1 MQRYTV
7 TIINDTGGGRLSIL
21 IPFQPTS
28 LVTAFKD
35 EIIKRA
41 IKQNLPVTAETHNIT
56 LRLQSQTGPTID
68 PNDVLS
74 DVILG
79 SETIFAVFSQRN
91 TTAGDVIVPLR
102 AVDNS
107 AEESDSA
114 TDQPVAPPI
123 EGDAVSVRVV
133 TPATAK
139 QLRSLLPT
147 FAISVNATLQQLHE
161 QVARHLKLSAKFEK
175 KASVDE
181 CNCSFARKLSDH
193 HSSPATTFVIH
204 GKSTVENLLVVS
216 RPKPDNLLN
225 ALETQFGVNFEAS
238 SKVHYLGGE
247 LDAEGRYT
255 QLPVV
260 ALCAKSRHVP
270 ASARVAEMPDESDQ
284 RWSKILDLH
293 TTEMPIHTAAM
304 SKTVEET
311 GLLKLCVEGV
321 LDIFAVNRS
330 TTPVSNVTCAGK
342 GGVFRNRAY
351 WCPEIKQTDR
361 GVVMFL
367 ASLRVVAGMMQDMED
382 DPASYDAFLHA
393 VDLMLSFPP
402 ALRTLHLLGQGK
414 TPTPGECAALS
425 HSFFH
430 TFETFMPEDLIGAK
444 RQRLFEGSRL
454 LLGFLLEKARSVK
467 LHESQLANPQKWPY
481 LGALQ
486 VVEIRDSVTNEP
498 IFEPVST
505 EAGIVEKAYF
515 DAFSQ
520 AGVLSSNTM
529 QSALS
534 QGHVESTTIRR
545 AMLGGGARAEVQV
558 LCHDVL
564 VANYTYADGGNIAH
578 VMDESELHDLQ
589 YLAEL
594 CGRNKL
600 SVHRPSQLTSAV
612 APCLTFDRN
621 AHLAVY
627 LGEQGCSEPGRS
639 SLVFRPLTGVTETPD
654 AAVVE
659 QLIDPIIK
667 SYESEGTA
675 VFDSYGGA
683 TVRKLEAPDEI
694 LMFCV
699 DCSASM
705 RHPTDFVEI
714 KEIEEEDSGVLQPT
728 VEGEYF
734 ADARF
739 EDVKEELCKH
749 ESFTDMIAIVAASP
763 ESQRQHAATRVLAIL
778 NNITANQLSHQM
790 KKVARLRQQFRYGPA
805 IILNQRTQEVKSRKS
820 FYAGLRTHEQQV
832 KDFLVYRSMAF
843 TPSSVRWTWSVGD
856 DVPTSSASHFN
867 ISALP
872 DHVTEIPDE
881 FRCPISHDVMVDAV
895 RAADGHNY
903 SRHALQQWFTIRKS
917 SPMNGTGLRDT
928 SMSEQGDIIR
938 TALQWIKGEGLVAA
952 AQNTGEERPAKK
964 RRSTSAPDLIT
975 LNFNSHLGGFTRLVS
990 RGLTLFDLY
999 KLAFRGLQARH
1010 NMFQLVQSDGNRT
1023 IVPSPLTIG
1032 SYGLQNEEAITIR
1045 IAEDADAS
1053 NHITQHGVAPGDLA
1067 LVKVYGANGSLAVS
1081 YWVNRYDSQSTAS
1094 VQWKYWRALFEGSQL
1109 TPSTSQPLELW
1120 TNMQSSG
1127 DKMSVGHPHPDSTE
1141 RLNLYLNRGYCFG
1154 HLGQEDVYTDTQ
1166 ATRDQKLV
1174 LKVQMHPPHNKAKDN
1189 VLTRLDVLKQMFEA
1203 LINKILA
1210 YGYNKTHVGLIT
1222 FSSKATVAMP
1232 ISHVVENFRRAT
1244 NDMEAKGDTALFDA
1258 LALAEDQV
1266 SEYGARYPN
1275 AKKRIICIS
1284 DGVDTKSGPN
1294 TAEGVAYKFFH
1305 HDVALDSICLGD
1317 EENTTLWAISDTLG
1331 CYKFAPFS
1339 LANALAMCE
1348 LECVLSLNN
1357 RPDIETATQK
1367 SWTRSKFMAKFI
1379 ARLSNVEPTV
1389 VDEHTLPPHKPH
1401 PNLED
1406 GFISLADA
1414 SRVSRGRTINVANS
1428 ARSNLRTSRLMNEM
1442 RQIVAGGPS
1451 ATYDVYVSESD
1462 MAFWLAIMQGPSG
1475 TPYEGGTFMIYL
1487 HAEERYPAFAPK
1499 ARFVTRI
1506 KHPNVSLEGRI
1517 CHSIFGRDYTTDT
1530 SMTRLLD
1537 SVYGMLLQAETSD
1550 PVNTTMTLGYHHDQ
1564 VEFNDEVREW
1574 TRMYAKK
1581 AREEWKTT
1589 LLEGKDWNED
1599 NESEGED
1606 DEGEVDEGEDGEGED
1621 DEMDD

>member
-7 TIINDTGGGRLSIL
+7 TIVNDTGGGRPSIL
-21 IPFQPTS
+21 VPFQPSS
-28 LVTAFKD
+28 LVTAFED
-35 EIIKRA
+35 EIVKRA
-41 IKQNLPVTAETHNIT
+41 IKQNIPVTSKTHNLT

-74 DVILG
+74 DVVLG
-79 SETIFAVFSQRN
+79 SETIFAVFSQR
-91 TTAGDVIVPLR
+91 TTTVGDM
-102 AVDNS
+102 
-107 AEESDSA
+107 
-114 TDQPVAPPI
+114 TPI

-139 QLRSLLPT
+139 QVRSSLPT

-161 QVARHLKLSAKFEK
+161 QVAHHLKLPANFEK
-175 KASVDE
+175 NASIDE

-193 HSSPATTFVIH
+193 HSSHATTFVIH
-204 GKSTVENLLVVS
+204 GKSTVENLLVVPY
-216 RPKPDNLLN
+216 PKPDDVRN
-225 ALETQFGVNFEAS
+225 ALQTQLGADFEAS
-238 SKVHYLGGE
+238 KKVHYLGGE
-247 LDAEGRYT
+247 FDAGGRYT
-255 QLPVV
+255 RLPIV
-260 ALCAKSRHVP
+260 ALCAKSRHIP
-270 ASARVAEMPDESDQ
+270 ASARVAGMPDESDQ

-304 SKTVEET
+304 SKTISET
-311 GLLKLCVEGV
+311 GLLGLCVKGI

-330 TTPVSNVTCAGK
+330 TTPVSTVTCAGK
-342 GGVFRNRAY
+342 GAVFRNRAY

-361 GVVMFL
+361 GLAMFL
-367 ASLRVVAGMMQDMED
+367 ASLRVT
-382 DPASYDAFLHA
+382 AS
-393 VDLMLSFPP
+393 
-402 ALRTLHLLGQGK
+402 LL
-414 TPTPGECAALS
+414 C
-425 HSFFH
+425 FH
-430 TFETFMPEDLIGAK
+430 TLETFMPEDLIGAT

-454 LLGFLLEKARSVK
+454 LFGFLLEKARSVK
-467 LHESQLANPQKWPY
+467 LHDSQLANPEKWPY

-486 VVEIRDSVTNEP
+486 IVETRDSITNEP

-505 EAGIVEKAYF
+505 EVGIVERAYF

-520 AGVLSSNTM
+520 AGILFSNTV

-534 QGHVESTTIRR
+534 QGHVDSTLFRR
-545 AMLGGGARAEVQV
+545 TMLGGGARAEVQV
-558 LCHDVL
+558 LCHHLL
-564 VANYTYADGGNIAH
+564 VANYTYGDGGNIAH
-578 VMDESELHDLQ
+578 VVDESELHDLQ

-594 CGRNKL
+594 CGRNKS

-654 AAVVE
+654 AAVAE

-683 TVRKLEAPDEI
+683 SGRKLEAPDEI

-705 RHPTDFVEI
+705 RQRTDFSEI
-714 KEIEEEDSGVLQPT
+714 NEIEEEASSVLQPT
-728 VEGEYF
+728 VEGEYL

-739 EDVKEELCKH
+739 EDFKEELCKH
-749 ESFTDMIAIVAASP
+749 ESFTDMVAIVAASP
-763 ESQRQHAATRVLAIL
+763 ESQRQNAATRVLSIL
-778 NNITANQLSHQM
+778 NNITASRLSHQM
-790 KKVARLRQQFRYGPA
+790 KEAARFRLQFCYGPA
-805 IILNQRTQEVKSRKS
+805 ITFNQRTQEVKRQKS

-832 KDFLVYRSMAF
+832 KDFLVYRAAVF
-843 TPSSVRWTWSVGD
+843 TPSSVRWTWSPGD
-856 DVPTSSASHFN
+856 DVPSSSANHFN
-867 ISALP
+867 IPALS
-872 DHVTEIPDE
+872 DNLTEMPDE
-881 FRCPISHDVMVDAV
+881 IMCPISHDVMVDAV

-917 SPMNGTGLRDT
+917 SPMHGTDLQDT

-938 TALQWIKGEGLVAA
+938 TALQWIEGEGLVDAT
-952 AQNTGEERPAKK
+952 QHTGEERPPKK
-964 RRSTSAPDLIT
+964 RRSTSATDLIT
-975 LNFNSHLGGFTRLVS
+975 LTFNSHLGDFTRLVPRS
-990 RGLTLFDLY
+990 LSLFDLC
-999 KLAFRGLQARH
+999 KLAFRGLKARH
-1010 NMFQLVQSDGNRT
+1010 NMFQLVHSVGNRV
-1023 IVPSPLTIG
+1023 IVPSPLSIG
-1032 SYGLQNEEAITIR
+1032 THGLQDGEAITIR
-1045 IAEDADAS
+1045 IAEDADTGNRAS
-1053 NHITQHGVAPGDLA
+1053 HHGVASGDLA
-1067 LVKVYGANGSLAVS
+1067 LVKVYGSNDNLAVS
-1081 YWVNRYDSQSTAS
+1081 YWVNRYSSQSTAS
-1094 VQWKYWRALFEGSQL
+1094 IQWKYWRALFEGSQL

-1120 TNMQSSG
+1120 TDMQSSG
-1127 DKMSVGHPHPDSTE
+1127 DGMSVGHPHPDSTE
-1141 RLNLYLNRGYCFG
+1141 RLNLYLNRGHCFG
-1154 HLGQEDVYTDTQ
+1154 HLGPENVYTDPQ
-1166 ATRDQKLV
+1166 DSRDQKLV
-1174 LKVQMHPPHNKAKDN
+1174 LKVQLLPPHNKAKEN
-1189 VLTRLDVLKQMFEA
+1189 VLSRLDVLEQMFEA

-1210 YGYNKTHVGLIT
+1210 YGYNKTHIGLIT
-1222 FSSKATVAMP
+1222 FSSKATVTMP
-1232 ISHVVENFRRAT
+1232 ISHIVENFRRAT

-1266 SEYGARYPN
+1266 SEYGARYPS
-1275 AKKRIICIS
+1275 AKKRVICIS

-1317 EENTTLWAISDTLG
+1317 EENTMLWAISDTLG
-1331 CYKFAPFS
+1331 CYKFAPYS
-1339 LANALAMCE
+1339 LANALAICE
-1348 LECVLSLNN
+1348 LECVLSLSD
-1357 RPDIETATQK
+1357 RPDLETSTQK
-1367 SWTRSKFMAKFI
+1367 SWTRSKFMTSFLG
-1379 ARLSNVEPTV
+1379 RVMNVVPTF
-1389 VDEHTLPPHKPH
+1389 VDEHTLPSHQAH
-1401 PNLED
+1401 PNLD
-1406 GFISLADA
+1406 DNFISLVDA
-1414 SRVSRGRTINVANS
+1414 SRISGGRTTNVANS
-1428 ARSNLRTSRLMNEM
+1428 ARLNLRTSRLMSEM

-1487 HAEERYPAFAPK
+1487 HAEDRYPAFAPK

-1517 CHSIFGRDYTTDT
+1517 CHSIFGRDYTTDK

-1550 PVNTTMTLGYHHDQ
+1550 PVNTTITLEYHHDQ

-1581 AREEWKTT
+1581 TREEWNTT
-1589 LLEGKDWNED
+1589 LLEGKDWDED
-1599 NESEGED
+1599 NESGGED
-1606 DEGEVDEGEDGEGED
+1606 DEGENDEGGD

>member
-1 MQRYTV
+1 VTAIMQRYTV
-7 TIINDTGGGRLSIL
+7 TIINDTGGGRPSIL
-21 IPFQPTS
+21 VPFQPSS
-28 LVTAFKD
+28 LIAAFKD
-35 EIIKRA
+35 EIVKRA
-41 IKQNLPVTAETHNIT
+41 IKQNIPVTTETHNLT
-56 LRLQSQTGPTID
+56 LHLQSQAGPTID
-68 PNDVLS
+68 TNDVLS

-79 SETIFAVFSQRN
+79 SETIFAVFSQHK
-91 TTAGDVIVPLR
+91 TALGDVTVPLR
-102 AVDNS
+102 TGDAS
-107 AEESDSA
+107 AEEPAA
-114 TDQPVAPPI
+114 TAEQPAAQPI
-123 EGDAVSVRVV
+123 EGDAVNVRVV

-139 QLRSLLPT
+139 QVRSSLPT

-161 QVARHLKLSAKFEK
+161 QVALHLALPANFEK
-175 KASVDE
+175 NASIDE

-204 GKSTVENLLVVS
+204 SKSVVGSLLVAS
-216 RPKPDNLLN
+216 RPKQDDLRN
-225 ALETQFGVNFEAS
+225 ALQTQFGANFEAS
-238 SKVHYLGGE
+238 KKVHYLGGE
-247 LDAEGRYT
+247 LDSEGRYT
-255 QLPVV
+255 RLPVV
-260 ALCAKSRHVP
+260 AFCAKSRHIP
-270 ASARVAEMPDESDQ
+270 ASARVAELPDESAQ
-284 RWSKILDLH
+284 PRSKILDLH

-304 SKTVEET
+304 SRTISET
-311 GLLKLCVEGV
+311 GLLGLCVEGV
-321 LDIFAVNRS
+321 LDIFAVHRS
-330 TTPVSNVTCAGK
+330 FTPVSNVTCAGK

-351 WCPEIKQTDR
+351 WCPEVKQTDR
-361 GVVMFL
+361 GIAMFL
-367 ASLRVVAGMMQDMED
+367 ASLRVTASLLQDFED
-382 DPASYDAFLHA
+382 DPASYDALLHA

-402 ALRTLHLLGQGK
+402 ALRTMHLLGQGK
-414 TPTPGECAALS
+414 TPLPSECAALS
-425 HSFFH
+425 HSCFH
-430 TFETFMPEDLIGAK
+430 TLETFMPEDLIGAT

-454 LLGFLLEKARSVK
+454 LFGFLLEKARSVK

-486 VVEIRDSVTNEP
+486 TIETRDSVTNEP
-498 IFEPVST
+498 IMDPILT
-505 EAGIVEKAYF
+505 EVGIVERAYF
-515 DAFSQ
+515 DAFSP
-520 AGVLSSNTM
+520 AGLLASNTM

-534 QGHVESTTIRR
+534 QGDVESTTVRR
-545 AMLGGGARAEVQV
+545 AILGGGARAEVQV
-558 LCHDVL
+558 LCHDL
-564 VANYTYADGGNIAH
+564 LIANYTYADGGNIAH
-578 VMDESELHDLQ
+578 VIDESELHDLQ

-600 SVHRPSQLTSAV
+600 SVHKPSQLTSAV
-612 APCLTFDRN
+612 PLCLTFDRN

-705 RHPTDFVEI
+705 RQATDFAEI
-714 KEIEEEDSGVLQPT
+714 NEDDEEESGALQPA

-734 ADARF
+734 ADVRY

-749 ESFTDMIAIVAASP
+749 ESFSDMVAIIAASP
-763 ESQRQHAATRVLAIL
+763 ELQHRNAATRVLAIL
-778 NNITANQLSHQM
+778 NNITANQLTHQM
-790 KKVARLRQQFRYGPA
+790 KELARLRQQLRYGPA
-805 IILNQRTQEVKSRKS
+805 MILNQRTQEVKRQKS

-832 KDFLVYRSMAF
+832 KDFLIYRAAVF
-843 TPSSVRWTWSVGD
+843 TASSVRWTWSVGD
-856 DVPTSSASHFN
+856 DVPSSSAGHFT
-867 ISALP
+867 IPTLSDDL
-872 DHVTEIPDE
+872 TEIPDE
-881 FRCPISHDVMVDAV
+881 IQCPIGRDVMVDAV
-895 RAADGHNY
+895 KAADGHNY

-917 SPMNGTGLRDT
+917 SPMYGTDLQDT
-928 SMSEQGDIIR
+928 SMSEQSEIIR
-938 TALQWIKGEGLVAA
+938 TALQWIEGEGLVGT
-952 AQNTGEERPAKK
+952 AQHTGEERPSKK
-964 RRSTSAPDLIT
+964 RRSTSAADLIT
-975 LNFNSHLGGFTRLVS
+975 LNFNSQFGGFTRLVPQT
-990 RGLTLFDLY
+990 LTLADLY
-999 KLAFRGLQARH
+999 KLAFRGLKARY
-1010 NMFQLVQSDGNRT
+1010 NMFQLVQSVGNRA

-1032 SYGLQNEEAITIR
+1032 SHGLQDEEVITIR
-1045 IAEDADAS
+1045 IAEDNDTS
-1053 NHITQHGVAPGDLA
+1053 NRIHHHGVTPGDLA
-1067 LVKVYGANGSLAVS
+1067 LVKVYGPDGNLVVS
-1081 YWVNRYDSQSTAS
+1081 YWVNRYSSQSTAS
-1094 VQWKYWRALFEGSQL
+1094 VQWKYWRALFEGSQP

-1120 TNMQSSG
+1120 TDMQSSG
-1127 DKMSVGHPHPDSTE
+1127 DGLSVGHPHSDSTE
-1141 RLNLYLNRGYCFG
+1141 RLNLYLNRSHCFG
-1154 HLGQEDVYTDTQ
+1154 HLGQEDVYSDPQ
-1166 ATRDQKLV
+1166 GSREQKLV
-1174 LKVQMHPPHNKAKDN
+1174 LKVQLVSPHDKLNEK
-1189 VLTRLDVLKQMFEA
+1189 VLSRLDVLKQMFEA

-1210 YGYNKTHVGLIT
+1210 YGYNKTHIGLVT

-1244 NDMEAKGDTALFDA
+1244 NDMEGKGNTALFDA

-1284 DGVDTKSGPN
+1284 DGVDTTSALN

-1305 HDVALDSICLGD
+1305 HDVALDSICLGG
-1317 EENTTLWAISDTLG
+1317 EMNTMLLAISDTLG
-1331 CYKFAPFS
+1331 CYKFTPFS

-1348 LECVLSLNN
+1348 LECVLSLND
-1357 RPDIETATQK
+1357 RPDLETSTKK
-1367 SWTRSKFMAKFI
+1367 SWTRSKFMTSFLGRVK
-1379 ARLSNVEPTV
+1379 NVEPTE
-1389 VDEHTLPPHKPH
+1389 VDDHTLPPHRPH
-1401 PNLED
+1401 PRLD
-1406 GFISLADA
+1406 DTFISLADA
-1414 SRVSRGRTINVANS
+1414 SRALGGRTVSVAIS
-1428 ARSNLRTSRLMNEM
+1428 ARSNARTSRLMNEM

-1451 ATYDVYVSESD
+1451 ATYDVYVCESD

-1517 CHSIFGRDYTTDT
+1517 CHSIFSRDYTTDT

-1550 PVNTTMTLGYHHDQ
+1550 PVNTTITLGYHHDQ

-1574 TRMYAKK
+1574 TRMYARKT
-1581 AREEWKTT
+1581 REEWKTT
-1589 LLEGKDWNED
+1589 LLEGKDWNDGDED
-1599 NESEGED
+1599 GGEDHEAED
-1606 DEGEVDEGEDGEGED
+1606 DEGEN